1 MSPMQSDWQMRD
13 RQLDLI
19 QPCVMGILNV
29 TPDSFSDG
37 GTFLESHTAVDRA
50 LTMES
55 EGATIIDI
63 GGESTRPGSLSV
75 SLEEELS
82 RVIPVIE
89 KLPHQSSVIISID
102 TRKPAVARAALQ
114 AGAYIVN
121 DVEACRDNPQMWECV
136 SELQAGYV
144 AMHMK
149 GDPQTMQENPQYDSI
164 VSEVSSFF
172 QDRLERLKQCGIQT
186 NQVVLDV
193 GIGFGKSVDH
203 NLELLQNLQAFH
215 SLGCFQLLGVSRK
228 SLFKHLLQLEVGE
241 RLSPSIA
248 CALWG
253 AMNGVKIFRVHDVQ
267 ETVQALK
274 MWSYLTQPRK
284 Q

>member
-1 MSPMQSDWQMRD
+1 MSLMQSDWQMRD

-50 LTMES
+50 LAMES

-89 KLPHQSSVIISID
+89 KLSHQSSVIISID
-102 TRKPAVARAALQ
+102 TRKPAVARAALL
-114 AGAYIVN
+114 AGAHIVN
-121 DVEACRDNPQMWECV
+121 DVEACRDNPEMWECV
-136 SELQAGYV
+136 SELQSGYV

-149 GDPQTMQENPQYDSI
+149 GEPQTMQENPQYDSI
-164 VSEVSSFF
+164 VSEVISFF
-172 QDRLERLKQCGIQT
+172 QDRLERLNQCGIQT